1 MQCEAAAHPLRFE
14 LLVIVCTTNDIH
26 DFKSR
31 CVLRFVYS
39 VPAHIK
45 AVGVGGAQLHTL
57 STGGSEISVVV
68 LPYLTLF
75 VHTRVNS

>member
-31 CVLRFVYS
+31 CVSGLFTQYLPTSKLLVWEECS
-39 VPAHIK
+39 CTHSAQV
-45 AVGVGGAQLHTL
+45 AV
-57 STGGSEISVVV
+57 
-68 LPYLTLF
+68 
-75 VHTRVNS
+75 R

>member
-1 MQCEAAAHPLRFE
+1 M
-14 LLVIVCTTNDIH
+14 
-26 DFKSR
+26 
-31 CVLRFVYS
+31 CVRFVYS

-45 AVGVGGAQLHTL
+45 AVGVGGVQLHTL